1 MLSPHLESVTS
12 EQLFVWRVAPEEGK
26 RQQNLQSTVVLE
38 GIMLGMILFS
48 LQQVSQVKMGSFKR
62 QESADL

>member
-12 EQLFVWRVAPEEGK
+12 EQLVVWRVAPEEGK
-26 RQQNLQSTVVLE
+26 RQQNLQSTAVLE